1 MIVYPNLK
9 KPALSFRNEDF
20 ELLASRCALELA
32 QQEHYEQKQKVVR

>member
-20 ELLASRCALELA
+20 ELLITSVAGW
-32 QQEHYEQKQKVVR
+32 